1 MPLRKKKSSPP
12 PQKNGRSWKNSNAP
26 ARWTG
31 ARRGFTARRCRGV
44 WKRKMAG
51 NNRKLRE
58 NQNGLGRIRLSD
70 LRSETFC
77 AYPLNKAGFGTVFA
91 LPERF
96 EHILPR
102 AKSAIKCSGK
112 ILAKALKRGCG
123 FIFSRNASAAVEC
136 GKGKTLIIANSIIA
150 RFAIFAIYIRRTKK
164 SEIFP

>member
-123 FIFSRNASAAVEC
+123 SIFLAQRE
-136 GKGKTLIIANSIIA
+136 
-150 RFAIFAIYIRRTKK
+150 RRRRMRERESPDYRKFHHSKVRDSCHLYTADEKV
-164 SEIFP
+164 

>member
-1 MPLRKKKSSPP
+1 
-12 PQKNGRSWKNSNAP
+12 
-26 ARWTG
+26 
-31 ARRGFTARRCRGV
+31 
-44 WKRKMAG
+44 MAG

-77 AYPLNKAGFGTVFA
+77 AYPLNEAGFGTVFA

-136 GKGKTLIIANSIIA
+136 GKGKALIIANSIIA
-150 RFAIFAIYIRRTKK
+150 RFAILAIYIRRTKK